1 MSGQILSLLAGMVRV
16 AIPISFAALAGM
28 LSERAGVI
36 NMGLEGIMLIG
47 SFFAVVGSYVTGSA
61 WMGLLFAAL
70 SGILMGLVLVTLTV
84 GFKCEHV
91 LAGVGINIFA
101 SGITIVL
108 LEMIW
113 GTKGKSSMVA
123 GLGML
128 RVPVISK
135 IPVIGDIIGTI
146 SPLFY
151 ILVLCVFLLW
161 FLLYRTPAGL
171 RILVIG
177 ENPEMAGTMG
187 VNVYKMQ
194 YLCVM
199 ASGMLAAIGGA
210 YLSIG
215 DINMFSKDMVS
226 GRGYIALSMVILGN
240 WKPLWVALGG
250 LVYGFAQSLQFG
262 LQGVNIPP
270 QLIQMLPYILELF
283 WIGGRIMASGL
294 APVFVAIILWPRAR
308 RAPKATL
315 LAMICGAA
323 FNIAAQAYQS
333 SAFAAMGGQNDVV
346 TLFTLDPVLAGLP
359 ACFVVLIV
367 GVLLETRGQ
376 TREYLLQ
383 YKAD

>member
-113 GTKGKSSMVA
+113 GTKGKSGMVA

-128 RVPVISK
+128 RVPLISK

-215 DINMFSKDMVS
+215 DINMFSYLSIGDINMFSKDMVS

-250 LVYGFAQSLQFG
+250 LVYGFAQSLQFR

-270 QLIQMLPYILELF
+270 QLVQMLPYILTLVVLLF
-283 WIGGRIMASGL
+283 ARKKSSAPAASG
-294 APVFVAIILWPRAR
+294 
-308 RAPKATL
+308 KHY
-315 LAMICGAA
+315 
-323 FNIAAQAYQS
+323 YQK
-333 SAFAAMGGQNDVV
+333 G
-346 TLFTLDPVLAGLP
+346 
-359 ACFVVLIV
+359 
-367 GVLLETRGQ
+367 E
-376 TREYLLQ
+376 
-383 YKAD
+383 

>member
-61 WMGLLFAAL
+61 WMGLL
-70 SGILMGLVLVTLTV
+70 VTLTV

-113 GTKGKSSMVA
+113 GTKGKSGMVA

-250 LVYGFAQSLQFG
+250 LVYGFAQSLQFR

-270 QLIQMLPYILELF
+270 QLVQMLPYILTLVVLLF
-283 WIGGRIMASGL
+283 ARKKSSAPAASG
-294 APVFVAIILWPRAR
+294 
-308 RAPKATL
+308 KHY
-315 LAMICGAA
+315 
-323 FNIAAQAYQS
+323 YQK
-333 SAFAAMGGQNDVV
+333 G
-346 TLFTLDPVLAGLP
+346 
-359 ACFVVLIV
+359 
-367 GVLLETRGQ
+367 E
-376 TREYLLQ
+376 
-383 YKAD
+383 

>member
-113 GTKGKSSMVA
+113 GTKGKSGMVA

-128 RVPVISK
+128 RVPLISK

-177 ENPEMAGTMG
+177 ENHGSQRIQNAVPLRHGQRHACRHRRSLP
-187 VNVYKMQ
+187 VY
-194 YLCVM
+194 
-199 ASGMLAAIGGA
+199 
-210 YLSIG
+210 
-215 DINMFSKDMVS
+215 
-226 GRGYIALSMVILGN
+226 RGYQHVQQG
-240 WKPLWVALGG
+240 
-250 LVYGFAQSLQFG
+250 YGIRKRL
-262 LQGVNIPP
+262 
-270 QLIQMLPYILELF
+270 Y
-283 WIGGRIMASGL
+283 R
-294 APVFVAIILWPRAR
+294 PVH
-308 RAPKATL
+308 
-315 LAMICGAA
+315 G
-323 FNIAAQAYQS
+323 
-333 SAFAAMGGQNDVV
+333 D
-346 TLFTLDPVLAGLP
+346 
-359 ACFVVLIV
+359 
-367 GVLLETRGQ
+367 TR
-376 TREYLLQ
+376 
-383 YKAD
+383 

>member
-47 SFFAVVGSYVTGSA
+47 SFFGVVGSYVTGSA

-113 GTKGKSSMVA
+113 GTKGKSGMVA

-128 RVPVISK
+128 RVPLISK

-250 LVYGFAQSLQFG
+250 LVYGFAQSLQFR

-270 QLIQMLPYILELF
+270 QLVQMLPYILTLVVLLF
-283 WIGGRIMASGL
+283 AGKKSSAPAASG
-294 APVFVAIILWPRAR
+294 
-308 RAPKATL
+308 KHY
-315 LAMICGAA
+315 
-323 FNIAAQAYQS
+323 YQK
-333 SAFAAMGGQNDVV
+333 G
-346 TLFTLDPVLAGLP
+346 
-359 ACFVVLIV
+359 
-367 GVLLETRGQ
+367 E
-376 TREYLLQ
+376 
-383 YKAD
+383 

>member
-47 SFFAVVGSYVTGSA
+47 SFFGVVGSYVTGSA

-91 LAGVGINIFA
+91 
-101 SGITIVL
+101 
-108 LEMIW
+108 
-113 GTKGKSSMVA
+113 
-123 GLGML
+123 
-128 RVPVISK
+128 
-135 IPVIGDIIGTI
+135 
-146 SPLFY
+146 
-151 ILVLCVFLLW
+151 
-161 FLLYRTPAGL
+161 
-171 RILVIG
+171 LVIG

-250 LVYGFAQSLQFG
+250 LVYGFAQSLQFR

-270 QLIQMLPYILELF
+270 QLVQMLPYILTLVVLLF
-283 WIGGRIMASGL
+283 ARKKSSAPAASG
-294 APVFVAIILWPRAR
+294 
-308 RAPKATL
+308 KHY
-315 LAMICGAA
+315 
-323 FNIAAQAYQS
+323 YQK
-333 SAFAAMGGQNDVV
+333 G
-346 TLFTLDPVLAGLP
+346 
-359 ACFVVLIV
+359 
-367 GVLLETRGQ
+367 E
-376 TREYLLQ
+376 
-383 YKAD
+383 